1 MKPEKMEILFQRREK
16 RERER
21 ERERDRKIETM
32 NERKKNRK
40 TIVGK
45 KSFSAQLL
53 LTFVSFPFS

>member
-21 ERERDRKIETM
+21 GRERKIETM

>member
-16 RERER
+16 REIER
-21 ERERDRKIETM
+21 ERKIETM

>member
-21 ERERDRKIETM
+21 ERERKIETM

>member
-21 ERERDRKIETM
+21 ERKIETM